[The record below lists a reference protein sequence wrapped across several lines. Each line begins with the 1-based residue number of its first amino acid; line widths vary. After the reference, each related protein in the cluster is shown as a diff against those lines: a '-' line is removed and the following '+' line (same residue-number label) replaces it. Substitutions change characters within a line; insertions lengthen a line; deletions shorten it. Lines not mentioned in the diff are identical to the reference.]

1 MLNEYSVCHFM
12 DGWYCGTVSSKT
24 YRNPVLWLL
33 LKANNHKENVRVEN
47 LPWHAYSAALV
58 QSTVVTAQGNKEV
71 FVWNILQSLVSIV
84 TIIMNTFS
92 FRNNICLLTDL
103 KSQLLLK

>member
-1 MLNEYSVCHFM
+1 MLNEYTVCHFM
-12 DGWYCGTVSSKT
+12 DGWYCDTVSSKT
-24 YRNPVLWLL
+24 HGNPVLWLL

-47 LPWHAYSAALV
+47 LPWDAALV

-71 FVWNILQSLVSIV
+71 LVWNILQSLVSTV
-84 TIIMNTFS
+84 TIITNTVS
-92 FRNNICLLTDL
+92 FRNNICLVTDL